1 MNVQIGDK
9 VKSLRKSLG
18 MSIVELS
25 AKSGLST
32 GMISQIERELACPSV
47 DSLWRIAQS
56 LNVSIGYFFNE
67 NSLINKNPV
76 VRKSERKA
84 LKMSPSNHLYELL
97 CPDLNQKIEFMHIT
111 LEPGNSNVDK
121 LITHEG
127 EECGIV
133 IKGTLLVKY
142 NEEEYVLNEGDSI
155 YLDSTLPHRYVNIGE
170 DTCISVWAMTPP
182 TF

>member
-1 MNVQIGDK
+1 
-9 VKSLRKSLG
+9 

-25 AKSGLST
+25 NKSGLST

-67 NSLINKNPV
+67 QSSITKNPV
-76 VRKSERKA
+76 VRKNERKSIQI
-84 LKMSPSNHLYELL
+84 SPSNHLYELL
-97 CPDLNQKIEFMHIT
+97 CPDLNKKIEFMHIT
-111 LEPGNSNVDK
+111 LEPGISNVDK

-133 IKGTLLVKY
+133 ITGTLLVKY
-142 NEEEYVLNEGDSI
+142 NEEEYILNEGDSI
-155 YLDSTLPHRYVNIGE
+155 YLDSTLPHRYINIGAT
-170 DTCISVWAMTPP
+170 TCISIWAMTPP
-182 TF
+182 SF